1 MLIVI
6 TGTDGSG
13 KTTVTTRLSARLR
26 QDGAMTLRRDKWDI
40 YDHASHPSC
49 RFLKGPLD
57 ELRSCISA
65 MPVPARTLFLFWSMH
80 MTMRP
85 ELLAGAD
92 YTILDS
98 YWYKHAASEL
108 IYGAPPELVHA
119 LAAPLPEP
127 DAVFLLDID
136 PRGAWQRK
144 QAKRLEDVVPYE
156 CGMSG
161 RLDADSFIA
170 HQSLLRQRLRSFAQ
184 DRRWTVLDA
193 SLHTDELVDT
203 IARALRARRTS
214 R

>member
-1 MLIVI
+1 VLIVV

-13 KTTVTTRLSARLR
+13 KTTVTTRLMARLG
-26 QDGAMTLRRDKWDI
+26 QDGGVTLRRDKWDI

-108 IYGAPPELVHA
+108 VYGAPPALVQA
-119 LAAPLPEP
+119 LAAPLTEP

-136 PRGAWQRK
+136 PRDAWLRK
-144 QAKRLEDVVPYE
+144 QARGLDDVVPYE
-156 CGMSG
+156 CGMSE
-161 RLDADSFIA
+161 RLDADAFTS
-170 HQSLLRQRLRSFAQ
+170 HQSLLRERLGSYARE
-184 DRRWTVLDA
+184 RRWTVLDA
-193 SLHTDELVDT
+193 TLRTESIVDS
-203 IARALRARRTS
+203 IVSALRERRALR
-214 R
+214 